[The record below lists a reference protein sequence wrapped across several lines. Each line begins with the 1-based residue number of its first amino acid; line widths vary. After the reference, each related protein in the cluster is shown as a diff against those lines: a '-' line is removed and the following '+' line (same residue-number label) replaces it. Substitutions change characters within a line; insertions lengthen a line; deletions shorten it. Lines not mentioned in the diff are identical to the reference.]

1 MLLSIHVCFWGF
13 WSIFVLRDRICFPL
27 AGYRSGKQVL
37 MVSIIIKGLFIGFLS
52 SAPMGPVGMLCVQR
66 TLNEGKGHGLVTGIG
81 AVAGDMLIALLAIIA
96 ALGLGFSTEFIQ
108 QHEGPLKVVG
118 SVVLIVFGYF
128 VYNKNPSKNLTK
140 LKEKTMSYWKVF
152 VSSLILTISNIATLF
167 LYIALF
173 ARFNVIDASKPFG
186 YDLITIFFIGVG
198 ALLWWLLVTYFVNKL
213 RKRFNPRGLQI
224 FNRVIGILLIGLGV
238 AGIITGSLMGI
249 DIF

>member
-1 MLLSIHVCFWGF
+1 
-13 WSIFVLRDRICFPL
+13 
-27 AGYRSGKQVL
+27 
-37 MVSIIIKGLFIGFLS
+37 MVYIIIKGLFIGFLS

-66 TLNEGKGHGLVTGIG
+66 TLNEGRKNGLITGLG

-118 SVVLIVFGYF
+118 SIILIVFGYI
-128 VYNKNPSKNLTK
+128 VYNKNPSRNLAK
-140 LKEKTMSYWKVF
+140 LKENTMSAWKVF
-152 VSSLILTISNIATLF
+152 VSSLILTVSNIATLF

-173 ARFNVIDASKPFG
+173 ARFNVIDSTKPFG
-186 YDLITIFFIGVG
+186 YDLITILFIGIG
-198 ALLWWLLVTYFVNKL
+198 AFLWWLWVTYFVNKL
-213 RKRFNPRGLQI
+213 RSRFNPRGLQI
-224 FNRVIGILLIGLGV
+224 FNRIIGLLLIGLGI

>member
-1 MLLSIHVCFWGF
+1 
-13 WSIFVLRDRICFPL
+13 
-27 AGYRSGKQVL
+27 

-66 TLNEGKGHGLVTGIG
+66 TLNEGKNHGLVTGLG
-81 AVAGDMLIALLAIIA
+81 ATVGDMLIALLAIIA

-108 QHEGPLKVVG
+108 KHEGPLKIVG
-118 SVVLIVFGYF
+118 SIILIAFGYV

-140 LKEKTMSYWKVF
+140 LKEKTISYWKVF

-173 ARFNVIDASKPFG
+173 ARFNVIDADKPFG
-186 YDLITIFFIGVG
+186 YDLITIFFIGIG
-198 ALLWWLLVTYFVNKL
+198 AYLWWLLVTYVVGKL
-213 RKRFNPRGLQI
+213 RSRFNPRGLQI
-224 FNRVIGILLIGLGV
+224 FNKIIGVLLIGLGV
-238 AGIITGSLMGI
+238 AGIVTGSLMGI